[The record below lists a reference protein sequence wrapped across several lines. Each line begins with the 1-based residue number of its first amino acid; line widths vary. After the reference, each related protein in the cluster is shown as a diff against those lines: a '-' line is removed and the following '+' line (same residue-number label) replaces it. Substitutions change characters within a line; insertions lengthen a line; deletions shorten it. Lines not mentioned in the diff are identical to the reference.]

1 MNVIEKCQ
9 LLPCFGQNKEYRIC
23 VTEDY
28 SYVFVIIVL
37 LGMYNFGCNVTCR
50 FQVWHTEIKKQ
61 FGIMHYAFWYINC
74 HNFFFQQSTFFFK
87 QKIPRNDAWQRNRES
102 VSMLCYVQNTT
113 CMVICI
119 ENFSDW
125 LTRGIWIVW
134 SSSNVWME
142 NYSTQNTLV
151 QKNCFCYMKQFNIL
165 NKIMI

>member
-1 MNVIEKCQ
+1 M
-9 LLPCFGQNKEYRIC
+9 EYI
-23 VTEDY
+23 T
-28 SYVFVIIVL
+28 L
-37 LGMYNFGCNVTCR
+37 NANVTCR
-50 FQVWHTEIKKQ
+50 FQVWHSETKNNLKLC
-61 FGIMHYAFWYINC
+61 IMHSDTLTAII
-74 HNFFFQQSTFFFK
+74 FFQQLAFFQLDFFFK

-102 VSMLCYVQNTT
+102 VSVLCYVQNTT

-151 QKNCFCYMKQFNIL
+151 QKIAFIIWLLLASWKSCQ
-165 NKIMI
+165 